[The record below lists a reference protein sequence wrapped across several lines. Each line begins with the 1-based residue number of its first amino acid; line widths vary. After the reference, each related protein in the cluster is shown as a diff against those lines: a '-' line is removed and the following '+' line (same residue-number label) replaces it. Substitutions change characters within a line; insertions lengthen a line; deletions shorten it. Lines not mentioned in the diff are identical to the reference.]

1 MCIRDRCKDCR
12 EKYDATP
19 EELRQFGLEA
29 DTSMPFYRSKGCLSC
44 RNTGYRGRVGLFELI
59 QMNNDIADLV
69 MQSSP
74 GHKIREK
81 AVEKGMFTLMY
92 DGLLKSQRGDTSLQ
106 EILETIGAET

>member
-1 MCIRDRCKDCR
+1 
-12 EKYDATP
+12 
-19 EELRQFGLEA
+19 
-29 DTSMPFYRSKGCLSC
+29 
-44 RNTGYRGRVGLFELI
+44 
-59 QMNNDIADLV
+59 MNNDIADLV